1 MITTAQLFNYR
12 IKEFLQFVH
21 NALMIVSQHSPDKLR
36 VKAQYQAL
44 SKLYLQLERAY
55 KQNTD
60 QTLTQEL
67 RRLDA
72 ARDQAIVCLR
82 MISEGYTRHH
92 RANYRLAGQ
101 QVLDCIDKYGARLY
115 NLNHSAETATLKKIA
130 ADLRAD
136 STYTEALQL
145 LHLKE
150 TVDEMQRT
158 NQEFERQFVR
168 HLQTASQAEVP
179 RMRDLVKQT
188 TDAYRTLVEHVA
200 AHALLSPSPEYT
212 LFGHHFNENVEHFNQ
227 LVARRRL
234 TPETT
239 AAEPTDSPAEAEETV
254 GQE

>member
-1 MITTAQLFNYR
+1 
-12 IKEFLQFVH
+12 
-21 NALMIVSQHSPDKLR
+21 
-36 VKAQYQAL
+36 
-44 SKLYLQLERAY
+44 
-55 KQNTD
+55 
-60 QTLTQEL
+60 
-67 RRLDA
+67 
-72 ARDQAIVCLR
+72 
-82 MISEGYTRHH
+82 
-92 RANYRLAGQ
+92 
-101 QVLDCIDKYGARLY
+101 
-115 NLNHSAETATLKKIA
+115 
-130 ADLRAD
+130 
-136 STYTEALQL
+136 
-145 LHLKE
+145 
-150 TVDEMQRT
+150 MQRT